1 MTDEALLIRRV
12 ANLEAEVERLKK
24 RLDEIEKLVVHI
36 GMI

>member
-1 MTDEALLIRRV
+1 MTDEAPLIRRV
-12 ANLEAEVERLKK
+12 AKLEAEVERLKR